1 MARNPPRKKR
11 RLSLS
16 LKDKRFATPLAER
29 DMQKVCEGFTPKN
42 ETLNYWLSR
51 FVVECRR
58 GDGKAKQVQSVKYL
72 GLIMDPQLSWKEH
85 TIKTISKAKSRIYA
99 INRLKPLSGHLLIRL
114 YRSFVMPIFEYCD
127 VVWTPPENPTRQN
140 G

>member
-1 MARNPPRKKR
+1 MKTTNSEKENPLRKKR

-42 ETLNYWLSR
+42 ATLNYWLSR

-58 GDGKAKQVQSVKYL
+58 GDGKAYPASTLY
-72 GLIMDPQLSWKEH
+72 QLL
-85 TIKTISKAKSRIYA
+85 AQLQ
-99 INRLKPLSGHLLIRL
+99 INA
-114 YRSFVMPIFEYCD
+114 D
-127 VVWTPPENPTRQN
+127 
-140 G
+140 